1 MANQIRDQERLM
13 ARFRTQRSKRTVT
26 DLIHVFAFVC
36 SFLVISASWAS
47 SLEVKITGE
56 KLTVHA
62 ESVPLQVMLKH
73 LAREGI
79 KVRIDPELNPS
90 ITASFENRD
99 MQKGLEFL
107 LLGLNHLLIWEST
120 PAPSGTTSRLTE
132 IQIFRPGKKE
142 LMKPLKEGSA
152 LLIGQDAEGKLYVR
166 DEILISLKPGSGA
179 GELEKTLTRV
189 QGKVLDQYPQFGVYR
204 IQLPHGADVFA
215 AAKAAADTHGIEKAE
230 ANYAYVI
237 APPLQYAKD
246 YSPPLPSSGPDADRK
261 SFAVAVLDSGLMPG
275 SGLDA
280 FVLASVDV
288 IDSGQPISDPLGHGT
303 QMALIASGA
312 VKPLGV
318 NPSSATLSPIIPVR
332 VIDENGY
339 TSSADLMAGVDF
351 AMKNGARVLSMS
363 WGSETKSQFLETMIE
378 DLSSKGLL
386 IIASAGN
393 EPTGRPYYPA
403 AYSSVIAVGALDPQ
417 GKIWEKS
424 NFGEFVDVSAPGFA
438 ALPVGYRGDPG
449 TYAGTSISAAF
460 VANLTAN
467 ALYLKRDLTT
477 RGLIQFLKGR

>member
-1 MANQIRDQERLM
+1 MANQVRDQERLM
-13 ARFRTQRSKRTVT
+13 ARFGVHRNKNKAG
-26 DLIHVFAFVC
+26 DLIHVVALAC
-36 SFLVISASWAS
+36 IFLIISASWAF
-47 SLEVKITGE
+47 SLEVKLTGE
-56 KLTVHA
+56 TLTLHA
-62 ESVPLQVMLKH
+62 ESVPLQVILKR
-73 LAREGI
+73 LAHEGI
-79 KVRIDPELNPS
+79 KVRIDPELNPI

-99 MQKGLEFL
+99 AQKGLEL
-107 LLGLNHLLIWEST
+107 LLRGLNHLSIWEST
-120 PAPSGTTSRLTE
+120 PAPSGATSRLTE

-142 LMKPLKEGSA
+142 LMKPLKEGTA

-166 DEILISLKPGSGA
+166 DEILISLKPGSGS
-179 GELEKTLTRV
+179 GELEEALKRV
-189 QGKVLDQYPQFGVYR
+189 RGRVLDQYPQFGVYR
-204 IQLPHGADVFA
+204 IQLPDGADVFA
-215 AAKAAADTHGIEKAE
+215 AAKAAADTQGIEKTE

-237 APPLQYAKD
+237 APPLQYTKD
-246 YSPPLPSSGPDADRK
+246 YSPPLPSPAPGADRK

-280 FVLASVDV
+280 FVLASMDA

-318 NPSSATLSPIIPVR
+318 NPSAAAPSPIIPIR
-332 VIDENGY
+332 VIDENGH
-339 TSSADLMAGVDF
+339 TSSAHLMAGIDF

-363 WGSETKSQFLETMIE
+363 WGSETKSQFLETMLE

-393 EPTGRPYYPA
+393 EPTGKPYYPA
-403 AYSSVIAVGALDPQ
+403 AYPSVIAVGALDPQ
-417 GKIWEKS
+417 GKVWEKS

-438 ALPVGYRGDPG
+438 ALPIGYRGDPG
-449 TYAGTSISAAF
+449 TYAGTSISSAF

-467 ALYLKRDLTT
+467 ALYLKKDLTA